1 MSENFFLSRSVK
13 RSMQVQGYQHKKEDN
28 PYNYTEQQLLDRR
41 LAVKTMLELWPSVSK
56 LHAEWVYDLCKN
68 APDDELEALM
78 KRVDEVPPR
87 QEKNIMQ

>member
-1 MSENFFLSRSVK
+1 
-13 RSMQVQGYQHKKEDN
+13 MQVQGFQQKKEDN
-28 PYNYTEQQLLDRR
+28 PYNYTDDQLTDRR
-41 LAVKTMLELWPSVSK
+41 LAVKTMLELWPAVSK

-68 APDDELEALM
+68 IPDSELEALM